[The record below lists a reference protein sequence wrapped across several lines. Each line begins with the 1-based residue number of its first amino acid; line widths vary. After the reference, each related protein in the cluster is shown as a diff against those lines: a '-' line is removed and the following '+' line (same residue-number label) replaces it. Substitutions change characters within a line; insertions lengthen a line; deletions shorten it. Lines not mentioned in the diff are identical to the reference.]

1 MPKYPPPRLILP
13 LIAATFLVTL
23 VELGVLSVAFEK
35 LGLST
40 HSAYLLFLVTL
51 AGSPINLPLF
61 SLKAGEPPPPE
72 SLPAPMRDLLAS
84 QRMQFTGRTI
94 VAVNAGGCVT
104 PVAFSLYLLAH
115 NPVDLWD
122 AAIAVAVV
130 AAASYFTS
138 FSVPGIGIVI
148 PALVAPLVSALMAV
162 LLDPGQRAVLAY
174 VGGTL
179 GVVIGADLLRL
190 KDLRNT
196 WAPVASIGG
205 AGTFDGI
212 FLAGILAVLLA

>member
-1 MPKYPPPRLILP
+1 MPQRPPPLVLP
-13 LIAATFLVTL
+13 FIAAIFLVTL

-72 SLPAPMRDLLAS
+72 SLPAPLRDLLAS
-84 QRMQFTGRTI
+84 RPLPYTGRTI
-94 VAVNAGGCVT
+94 IAVNAGGCVT
-104 PVAFSLYLLAH
+104 PVAFSLYLLTH
-115 NPVDLWD
+115 NPVSLPH
-122 AAIAVAVV
+122 AALAVAAV

-138 FSVPGIGIVI
+138 FAVPGIGIVI
-148 PALVAPLVSALMAV
+148 PALVAPLVSAFMAV
-162 LLDPGQRAVLAY
+162 LLDPAQRAVLAY

-196 WAPVASIGG
+196 GAPVASIGG

-212 FLAGILAVLLA
+212 FLAGILAVLLT